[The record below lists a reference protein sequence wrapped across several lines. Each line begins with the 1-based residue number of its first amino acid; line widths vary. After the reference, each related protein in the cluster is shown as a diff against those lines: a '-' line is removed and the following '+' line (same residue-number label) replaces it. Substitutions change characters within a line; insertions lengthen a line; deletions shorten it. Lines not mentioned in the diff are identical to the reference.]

1 MKLLTS
7 PKTTYLLDADI
18 EILHEQSN
26 EWLNEIAFWYDE
38 LSFLH
43 SLVIKKTLKLVPVN
57 AKNSI
62 EKIENELI
70 RLTGGELDRLKLT
83 VETHEKLLGD
93 ILEKKGS
100 TNEDTYR
107 EKHHQL
113 INEFREF
120 NDRLKLLKKDV
131 FNLVKLIIKSEN

>member
-18 EILHEQSN
+18 EVLHEQSN

-43 SLVIKKTLKLVPVN
+43 SLVIKKTLKSVPLN
-57 AKNSI
+57 SKNSI

-70 RLTGGELDRLKLT
+70 RLTGGDLDRLKLT
-83 VETHEKLLGD
+83 IETHEKLLVD
-93 ILEKKGS
+93 ILEKKKN
-100 TNEDTYR
+100 TNEEIYR
-107 EKHHQL
+107 GKHRQL
-113 INEFREF
+113 TNEFHQFENRF
-120 NDRLKLLKKDV
+120 KLLKKDV
-131 FNLVKLIIKSEN
+131 FDLVKMIVKNEN